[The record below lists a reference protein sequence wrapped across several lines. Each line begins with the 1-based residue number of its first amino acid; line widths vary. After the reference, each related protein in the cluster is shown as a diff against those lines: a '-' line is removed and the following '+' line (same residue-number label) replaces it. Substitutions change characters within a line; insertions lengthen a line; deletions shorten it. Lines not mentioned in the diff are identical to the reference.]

1 MRRYRKVVIA
11 RTVLLVALL
20 FTAGAFAV
28 AVHEDK
34 TTGNLLDEEGVIDRE
49 MVTETPAQ

>member
-11 RTVLLVALL
+11 RTVLLLALVAA
-20 FTAGAFAV
+20 AGAFAF

-34 TTGNLLDEEGVIDRE
+34 VDGTLLDDEGVIDRQ
-49 MVTETPAQ
+49 MVTDSAGQ